1 MREIIVGTA
10 GHIDHGKTALV
21 EAMTGINTDR
31 LKEEKL
37 RGITIEL
44 GFAHLSLPSGR
55 LAAIVDVPGHERF
68 VKTMVAGATGVDL
81 VMLVIAADE
90 GIMPQTREHLDICRL
105 LRVKKGLVALT
116 KVDLV
121 EEEWLQ
127 MVEEDL
133 GEFLKGS
140 FLEGAPVVR
149 TSAVTRQGLEDLLE
163 KLDELAAQI
172 QERPP
177 AKFFRLPI
185 DRAFTMKGFGTVVT
199 GTLMAGR
206 IREGDSV
213 EVAPKGIRTKIR
225 GLQVHGRAV
234 KESSGGMRTAVNLQG
249 VEKEQIERG
258 DVLIPP
264 ESLPVT
270 HMVDAHLEY
279 LPSAPWKLKNRTRV
293 RFHTGTAEILAR
305 VVLLD
310 REVLEPG
317 EEANVQIRLESPTV
331 AVHGDSFVIRS
342 YSPAH
347 TIGGGI
353 VLDGFPKKHRRHSKE
368 VMSYLEGLRSG
379 NPGEVSLLLVKE
391 SGTKGCSKAQL
402 EQRLNLA
409 EELWAQVLGSEPF
422 KGGVKEI
429 GSGTGGKARQED
441 LLFVAAEVHSMVRD
455 EVLKALKEY
464 CETHPLEPGIP
475 KEDLRGR
482 CRSRPSPRVFSQVL
496 QDLLEEGE
504 VLVEGDRWRWKGH
517 KGDLGEKEKARL
529 EELEAFFL
537 SAGLQPPLQKEVE
550 DKLGLQEKEAKDLL
564 ELMVRQGKLVKAKE
578 GLYFHSNEV
587 RALEEKLVAFL
598 REKGEIQPL
607 DFKEMT
613 GLSRKYMIPLL
624 EYFDRMKITMRVGD
638 KRVLRK

>member
-1 MREIIVGTA
+1 MREIIIGTA

-21 EAMTGINTDR
+21 EAITGTNTDR

-81 VMLVIAADE
+81 VILVIAADE

-116 KVDLV
+116 KADLV

-127 MVEEDL
+127 LVEEDL
-133 GEFLKGS
+133 EEFLEGS
-140 FLEGAPVVR
+140 FLEGAPIVR
-149 TSAVTRQGLEDLLE
+149 TSALTRQGLGDLLE

-172 QERPP
+172 QDRPP

-185 DRAFTMKGFGTVVT
+185 DRAFTMRGFGTVVT

-206 IREGDSV
+206 VQEGDWV

-225 GLQVHGRAV
+225 GLQVHGHAV
-234 KESSGGMRTAVNLQG
+234 KESLGGMRTAVNLQG

-264 ESLPVT
+264 DSLPVT

-279 LPSAPWKLKNRTRV
+279 LRSAPWKLKNRARV
-293 RFHTGTAEILAR
+293 RFHTGTAEILGR

-331 AVHGDSFVIRS
+331 VVHGDPFVIRS

-347 TIGGGI
+347 TIGGGM
-353 VLDGFPKKHRRHSKE
+353 VLDGFPRKHKRYSKE
-368 VMSYLEGLRSG
+368 VISYLEGLRG
-379 NPGEVSLLLVKE
+379 GDPVEISLLLVRD
-391 SGTKGCSKAQL
+391 SGTKGFTKAEL
-402 EQRLNLA
+402 ERRLNLPD
-409 EELWAQVLGSEPF
+409 ELWAQVLGSEGF
-422 KGGVKEI
+422 KSGVREI
-429 GSGTGGKARQED
+429 DSGVGGKGRAED
-441 LLFVAAEVHSMVRD
+441 SLFVANEAYALVRD
-455 EVLKALKEY
+455 EVLGVLREY
-464 CETHPLEPGIP
+464 GQAHPLEAGIP

-482 CRSRPSPRVFSQVL
+482 CRSRPSVRVFSHVL
-496 QDLLEEGE
+496 QDLLEQKE
-504 VLVEGDRWRWKGH
+504 VLVEADRWRWKGH
-517 KGDLGEKEKARL
+517 KADLGEKEQARL
-529 EELEAFFL
+529 EGLETIFVE
-537 SAGLQPPLQKEVE
+537 AGLQPPMQKELE
-550 DKLGLQEKEAKDLL
+550 ERFGLQEKEARDLL
-564 ELMVRQGKLVKAKE
+564 ELMVRQAKLVKVKE
-578 GLYFHSNEV
+578 GLYFHSGEI

-598 REKGEIQPL
+598 RQRGDIQPL
-607 DFKEMT
+607 EFKEMT

-624 EYFDRMKITMRVGD
+624 EYFDRMKLTMRVGD

>member
-1 MREIIVGTA
+1 MREIIIGTA

-21 EAMTGINTDR
+21 EALTGINTDR

-55 LAAIVDVPGHERF
+55 LAAVVDVPGHERF

-81 VMLVIAADE
+81 VLLVVAADE
-90 GIMPQTREHLDICRL
+90 GIMPQTREHLDICQL

-133 GEFLKGS
+133 REFLHGT

-149 TSAVTRQGLEDLLE
+149 TSALTRQGLGDLLE
-163 KLDELAAQI
+163 KLDGLASQI

-177 AKFFRLPI
+177 AWYFRLPI
-185 DRAFTMKGFGTVVT
+185 DRSFTIKGFGTVVT
-199 GTLMAGR
+199 GTLVAGR
-206 IREGDSV
+206 IREGDPV
-213 EVAPKGIRTKIR
+213 EVAPRGIRTKVR
-225 GLQVHGRAV
+225 GLQVHGMAV
-234 KESSGGMRTAVNLQG
+234 KESFGGMRTAVNLQG

-264 ESLPVT
+264 DSLPVT

-279 LPSAPWKLKNRTRV
+279 LVSAPWKLKNRARV

-317 EEANVQIRLESPTV
+317 EEAEVQIRLESPTV
-331 AVHGDSFVIRS
+331 VVHGDPFVIRS
-342 YSPAH
+342 YSPAY
-347 TIGGGI
+347 TIGGGL
-353 VLDGFPKKHRRHSKE
+353 VLDGFPRKHKRNSQE
-368 VMSYLEGLRSG
+368 VMSYLEELKSGDPIRISLGLI
-379 NPGEVSLLLVKE
+379 KA
-391 SGTKGCSKAQL
+391 SGTKGMTKAEL
-402 EQRLNLA
+402 VQRLNLA
-409 EELWAQVLGSEPF
+409 EELWAQVLESPGF
-422 KGGVKEI
+422 KAEAKEI
-429 GSGTGGKARQED
+429 DSGTGGRSRQED
-441 LLFVAAEVHSMVRD
+441 MLFVAKEVYSMVRA
-455 EVLKALKEY
+455 EVLKALQHY
-464 CETHPLEPGIP
+464 FHGHPLEPGIP

-482 CRSRPSPRVFSQVL
+482 CASRPSSRLFSQVL
-496 QDLLEEGE
+496 QGLLEEGE
-504 VLVEGDRWRWKGH
+504 VVVEGDRWRWKGH
-517 KGDLGEKEKARL
+517 KVNLGEKQQARL
-529 EELEAFFL
+529 KELEALFL
-537 SAGLQPPLQKEVE
+537 SVGLQPPLQKEVE
-550 DKLGLQEKEAKDLL
+550 ERLKLQEKEARDLL
-564 ELMVRQGKLVKAKE
+564 ELMVRQGKLIKVKE
-578 GLYFHSNEV
+578 GLYFHSGEI

-598 REKGEIQPL
+598 KEKGEIQPL

-624 EYFDRMKITMRVGD
+624 EYFDRTKLTMRVGD